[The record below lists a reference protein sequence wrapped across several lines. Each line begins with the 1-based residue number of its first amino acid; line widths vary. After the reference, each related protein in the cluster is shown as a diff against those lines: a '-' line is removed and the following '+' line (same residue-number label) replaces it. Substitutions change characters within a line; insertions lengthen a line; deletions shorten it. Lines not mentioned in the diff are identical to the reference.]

1 MTVAAACVAC
11 DSAVTP
17 ALLAYVGTSANG
29 SKPSPKP
36 LPKPLPASGKG
47 TGYLGGGKGGT
58 ADYLDSDKTDSES
71 DSSPRLTDPP
81 PVSSKARMGSPLAAP
96 KPLPA
101 VKLTGPSLRERKPAA
116 VPKAEVPPIALKVTS
131 KTKKEPKEKE
141 PKAPKP
147 EPVAGAKRTYTF
159 GPVAIAAQEA
169 RRAAKQMKVLTSG
182 ANAPAFD
189 ISGDVKILPSQSGE
203 CLLASLPLVARPLT
217 CPRPRRRGMEAE
229 AHAPRG
235 RDRPAQVG
243 RR

>member
-36 LPKPLPASGKG
+36 LPKPLGKGKG

-58 ADYLDSDKTDSES
+58 ADYLDSDDNSETD
-71 DSSPRLTDPP
+71 SPRLAKPDPP

-116 VPKAEVPPIALKVTS
+116 VPKAEVPPVALKVTS
-131 KTKKEPKEKE
+131 KTKKEPK
-141 PKAPKP
+141 APAPEAP
-147 EPVAGAKRTYTF
+147 EPAAGAKRKYTF

-169 RRAAKQMKVLTSG
+169 RRAAKQMKALTSG